1 MVKVIQNQQ
10 TEYISFT
17 DLFRKYSQDLYRY
30 SLSILKDEDDAKDA
44 VQEAFIH
51 YIEKEKSFRGE
62 CSQKSWLLIIARNYC
77 YSKLKRADQSNEIIN
92 DETFNECYELHIEEE
107 ITLNEALKSLTP
119 LQNELLF
126 LKEYG
131 GYSYNEIAE
140 ITNLTL
146 ENVKT
151 ILFRA
156 RQKLKKILKG
166 Y

>member
-1 MVKVIQNQQ
+1 MVKFIQNQQ

-44 VQEAFIH
+44 VQEAFIR

-107 ITLNEALKSLTP
+107 ITLNEALKSLNP
-119 LQNELLF
+119 LQNEVLF

-131 GYSYNEIAE
+131 GYSYNEISE

>member
-44 VQEAFIH
+44 VQEAFIR
-51 YIEKEKSFRGE
+51 YIENEKSFRGE

-107 ITLNEALKSLTP
+107 ITLNEALESLTP
-119 LQNELLF
+119 LQNEMLF

-146 ENVKT
+146 DNVKT

-166 Y
+166 

>member
-10 TEYISFT
+10 MGYISFT

-44 VQEAFIH
+44 VQEAFIR

-107 ITLNEALKSLTP
+107 ITLNEALKSLSP

-166 Y
+166 

>member
-44 VQEAFIH
+44 VQEAFIR
-51 YIEKEKSFRGE
+51 YIENEKSFRGE

-107 ITLNEALKSLTP
+107 ITLNEALKSLNP
-119 LQNELLF
+119 LQNEVLF

-131 GYSYNEIAE
+131 GYSYNEISE

-166 Y
+166 

>member
-44 VQEAFIH
+44 VQEAFIR

-107 ITLNEALKSLTP
+107 ITLNEALKSLNP
-119 LQNELLF
+119 LQNEVLF